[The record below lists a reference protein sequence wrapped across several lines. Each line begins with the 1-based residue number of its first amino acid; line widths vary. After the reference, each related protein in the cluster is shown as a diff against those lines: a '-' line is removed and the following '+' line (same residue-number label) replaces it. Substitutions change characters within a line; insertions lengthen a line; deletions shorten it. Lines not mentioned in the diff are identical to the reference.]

1 MMGETMETKAKI
13 LVVDDEENICRNVEK
28 ILSKEDYEVNYVLSA
43 DDALEEMAKESYSLL
58 ISDIIMPGKNGL
70 ELLKLVKNQWPLT
83 KVIMFTAYAST
94 DTAVKA
100 MRLGALDY

>member
-43 DDALEEMAKESYSLL
+43 DDALEEMAKESYSL
-58 ISDIIMPGKNGL
+58 
-70 ELLKLVKNQWPLT
+70 
-83 KVIMFTAYAST
+83 
-94 DTAVKA
+94 
-100 MRLGALDY
+100 